1 MRLRSSQ
8 FVFLLLLACCV
19 QVGDARASQILSA
32 AIHGQN
38 TATSAVREASA
49 ILASSHPLRRNRSAE
64 ADTLELDSASLAV
77 RRTAWTVRPPA
88 LESSAVISFTGF
100 LRA

>member
-19 QVGDARASQILSA
+19 QVGDDCASQILSA
-32 AIHGQN
+32 AVYGQ
-38 TATSAVREASA
+38 TPASTVRREAPASFVSGRQPGDTRA
-49 ILASSHPLRRNRSAE
+49 ASSN
-64 ADTLELDSASLAV
+64 TLALDSAALASH
-77 RRTAWTVRPPA
+77 RTAWTVRRPA
-88 LESSAVISFTGF
+88 LDSAAVSSFTGF